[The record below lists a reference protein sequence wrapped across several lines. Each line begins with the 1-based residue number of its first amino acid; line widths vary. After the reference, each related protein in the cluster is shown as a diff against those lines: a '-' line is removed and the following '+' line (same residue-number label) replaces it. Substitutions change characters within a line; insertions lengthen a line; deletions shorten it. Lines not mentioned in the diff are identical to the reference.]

1 MWHVHTQCRGL
12 SGGWGSFDERL
23 FVRFAEED
31 VCGPAIAMVGVI
43 GVRGE
48 NGEGGMAKFELRK
61 GRVG

>member
-1 MWHVHTQCRGL
+1 M
-12 SGGWGSFDERL
+12 
-23 FVRFAEED
+23 RFAEED